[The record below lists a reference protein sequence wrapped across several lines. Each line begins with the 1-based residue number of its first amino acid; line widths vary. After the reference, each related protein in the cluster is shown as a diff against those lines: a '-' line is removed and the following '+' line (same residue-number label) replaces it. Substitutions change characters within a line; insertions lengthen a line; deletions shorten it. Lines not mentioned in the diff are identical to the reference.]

1 MAYVVTVMFHDLSDY
16 EETKGGRIY
25 HQYNVGDAFPRKGKD
40 VSEDRINELAGSE
53 NARGIPLIKEVVSE
67 EAPAEEVPAEEVP
80 AEEAP
85 KKRRRKAVKDVA
97 DNS

>member
-53 NARGIPLIKEVVSE
+53 NARGIPLIKEVVPKEVVPE
-67 EAPAEEVPAEEVP
+67 EPAAE
-80 AEEAP
+80 
-85 KKRRRKAVKDVA
+85 KKSRKASKEA
-97 DNS
+97 